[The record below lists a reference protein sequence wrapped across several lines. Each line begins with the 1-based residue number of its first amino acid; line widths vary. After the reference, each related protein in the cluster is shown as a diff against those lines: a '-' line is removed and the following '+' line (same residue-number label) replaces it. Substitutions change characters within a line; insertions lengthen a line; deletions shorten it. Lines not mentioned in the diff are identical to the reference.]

1 MTSAVP
7 LLSLDRVT
15 VNYLPGRPAL
25 RDATL
30 EVEPGEVVGV
40 LGRRRSGRST
50 LLHVA
55 AGALT
60 PTTGTIVFDGVDLVR
75 RSVLGATGGIAHCD
89 REFSPLLGD
98 TVLAQVA
105 APLLAHRLSLKAA
118 DAAAGR
124 LLARVGADDCILR
137 TPAELDHA
145 ETTRVALARALTSR
159 PRVLLVDEPANGAS
173 VSDVAP
179 LLELL
184 RALADDDGI
193 ATLMTVSH
201 ASELAGA
208 DRALIL
214 DEGELRGE
222 RRARPPGK
230 VVPLPTQRERTSA

>member
-1 MTSAVP
+1 MP
-7 LLSLDRVT
+7 LLALDRVT

-30 EVEPGEVVGV
+30 EVEAGEVVGV

-50 LLHVA
+50 LLRVA
-55 AGALT
+55 AGALR
-60 PTTGTIVFDGVDLVR
+60 PTEGRVAFDGADLAKR
-75 RSVLGATGGIAHCD
+75 PVLGTAGGIAHCD

-105 APLLAHRLSLKAA
+105 APLLAQRMSLKEA

-124 LLARVGADDCILR
+124 LLSRSGAVDCILR
-137 TPAELDHA
+137 SPAELDHA
-145 ETTRVALARALTSR
+145 ETLRVALARALTGR
-159 PRVLLVDEPANGAS
+159 PRLLLVDEPANGVTVTEVAS
-173 VSDVAP
+173 

-184 RALADDDGI
+184 RSLADQDGI
-193 ATLMTVSH
+193 AVLMTVGH
-201 ASELAGA
+201 ASELAGV

-222 RRARPPGK
+222 RRSGPPAP
-230 VVPLPTQRERTSA
+230 VVPLPARRERSSA

>member
-1 MTSAVP
+1 MA

-15 VNYLPGRPAL
+15 VDYLPGRPVL
-25 RDATL
+25 RAATL
-30 EVEPGEVVGV
+30 EVARGEVVGV

-50 LLHVA
+50 LLRVA

-60 PTTGTIVFDGVDLVR
+60 PAIGSASFDGVDLAR
-75 RSVLGATGGIAHCD
+75 RPMLGASDGIAFCD

-105 APLLAHRLSLKAA
+105 APLLARRMSLKQA

-124 LLARVGADDCILR
+124 LLSRVGAQECILR
-137 TPAELDHA
+137 APVELDHE
-145 ETTRVALARALTSR
+145 ETIRVALARALTSG
-159 PRVLLVDEPANGAS
+159 PRLLLVDEPVNGVA
-173 VSDVAP
+173 VAAVAP

-184 RALADDDGI
+184 RSLADQEGL
-193 ATLMTVSH
+193 AVVMTVGH

-214 DEGELRGE
+214 DAGELRGE
-222 RRARPPGK
+222 TRAGPPGT
-230 VVPLPTQRERTSA
+230 VVPLDAHRQRTSA